1 MSFRKFINEIK
12 ITKNDS
18 EKYEIKDG
26 IIHITKKEFDKIPK
40 DYKSDKTILTKIDGV
55 TKAVPYKIINE
66 DEILESNEDK
76 IIDKLYGLVGTD
88 NKIDEFMWD
97 FFEKNIHSIYAG
109 DAIPDDYIE
118 YMDEKDRKLAVK
130 LYTELQKKFKIK

>member
-1 MSFRKFINEIK
+1 M
-12 ITKNDS
+12 
-18 EKYEIKDG
+18 
-26 IIHITKKEFDKIPK
+26 
-40 DYKSDKTILTKIDGV
+40 
-55 TKAVPYKIINE
+55 E

-88 NKIDEFMWD
+88 NKIDDFMWD

>member
-1 MSFRKFINEIK
+1 MSFREFINEIK
-12 ITKNDS
+12 ITKSDS

-55 TKAVPYKIINE
+55 TKSVPYKIIME

-88 NKIDEFMWD
+88 NKIDDFMWD